1 MAKATLDS
9 IKSMTTRIE
18 ACERDIALAEAELGM
33 LKHIDDDAQR
43 DALVS
48 DHAEDR
54 HVARMTASDV
64 RRLQRHTDK
73 LRSERSK
80 LVKKRAR
87 AIEKLATR

>member
-1 MAKATLDS
+1 MAKPTLDT
-9 IKSMTTRIE
+9 IKAMTARVD

-33 LKHIDDDAQR
+33 LTHIDDDAQR

-48 DHAEDR
+48 EHAEDR
-54 HVARMTASDV
+54 QVARMTAADV
-64 RRLQRHTDK
+64 RRLQRHMDK
-73 LRSERSK
+73 LRAERSK